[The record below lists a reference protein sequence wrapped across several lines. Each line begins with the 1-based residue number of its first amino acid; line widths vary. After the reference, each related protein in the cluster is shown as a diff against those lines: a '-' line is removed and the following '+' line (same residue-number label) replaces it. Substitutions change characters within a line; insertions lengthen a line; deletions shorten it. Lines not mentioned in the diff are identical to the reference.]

1 MLIMRKQYWI
11 ALSVFLGAL
20 LQAPLLMA
28 ADEVLVPWVPA
39 VIDSDEQAETE
50 RRARAS
56 ALENLHAPEE
66 NSEEAWL
73 KKFNP
78 ELEDAATEET
88 SQTGSRYS
96 STAKAS
102 TKDVAGKSRKRKS
115 TGAEKKSLQNT
126 RDSGSGI
133 HGAGGR

>member
-1 MLIMRKQYWI
+1 MRKQYWM
-11 ALSVFLGAL
+11 ALSVFLGTL
-20 LQAPLLMA
+20 LQASPLMA
-28 ADEVLVPWVPA
+28 ADEVLVPWAPT

-66 NSEEAWL
+66 NSEEAWM

-78 ELEDAATEET
+78 ELEDAATEEAP
-88 SQTGSRYS
+88 QTGSRYS
-96 STAKAS
+96 SATKAS
-102 TKDVAGKSRKRKS
+102 AKDAAGKSRKQKNM
-115 TGAEKKSLQNT
+115 GAEKKSVQNT
-126 RDSGSGI
+126 RGSGSAI

>member
-1 MLIMRKQYWI
+1 MRKQYWM
-11 ALSVFLGAL
+11 ALSVFLGTL

-28 ADEVLVPWVPA
+28 SDEVLVPWAPA

-56 ALENLHAPEE
+56 ALENLRTPEE

-78 ELEDAATEET
+78 ELENAATEET
-88 SQTGSRYS
+88 SQTGSHYS
-96 STAKAS
+96 SVAKAS
-102 TKDVAGKSRKRKS
+102 TKDAAGKSRKQKS

-126 RDSGSGI
+126 RGSGSGI
-133 HGAGGR
+133 HGTGGR

>member
-1 MLIMRKQYWI
+1 MRKQYWM
-11 ALSVFLGAL
+11 ALSVFLGTL

-28 ADEVLVPWVPA
+28 SDEVLVPWAPA

-56 ALENLHAPEE
+56 ALENLRTPEE

-78 ELEDAATEET
+78 ELEGAATEET

-96 STAKAS
+96 SAGKAS
-102 TKDVAGKSRKRKS
+102 TKDVAGKSRKQKS

-126 RDSGSGI
+126 RGSGSGI
-133 HGAGGR
+133 HGTGGG

>member
-1 MLIMRKQYWI
+1 MRKQYWMV
-11 ALSVFLGAL
+11 LSVFLGTL
-20 LQAPLLMA
+20 LQASPLMA
-28 ADEVLVPWVPA
+28 ADEVLVPWAPA

-96 STAKAS
+96 SAAKAS
-102 TKDVAGKSRKRKS
+102 TKDAAGKSRKQKS
-115 TGAEKKSLQNT
+115 TGAEKKSVQNT
-126 RDSGSGI
+126 RGSGSGV

>member
-1 MLIMRKQYWI
+1 MRKQYWMV
-11 ALSVFLGAL
+11 LSVFLGTL
-20 LQAPLLMA
+20 LQASPLMA
-28 ADEVLVPWVPA
+28 ADEVLVPWAPA

-56 ALENLHAPEE
+56 ALENLRTPEE

>member
-1 MLIMRKQYWI
+1 MRKQYWI